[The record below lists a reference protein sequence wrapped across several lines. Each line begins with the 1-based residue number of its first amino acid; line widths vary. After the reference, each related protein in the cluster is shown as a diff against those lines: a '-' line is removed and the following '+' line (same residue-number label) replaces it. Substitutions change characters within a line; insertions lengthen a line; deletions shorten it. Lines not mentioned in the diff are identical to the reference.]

1 MHLSPLDLLK
11 WIHFVCLGTALG
23 GAVVSLLL
31 SGFEQEREDLKGLA
45 ATVWKQAVTWPIRAA
60 IIVGLLAMVQ
70 KIQWHMD
77 PFAFRYF
84 HLKLAL
90 ILPLAAS
97 VEMAPKGLASAKR
110 GAAMVALLLVFAVSF
125 VVYNQRI
132 FGTVKPKAADL
143 PSVATAPAK

>member
-1 MHLSPLDLLK
+1 MRLSPLDLLK
-11 WIHFVCLGTALG
+11 WMHFICLGTALG

-60 IIVGLLAMVQ
+60 IVIGALAAYQ
-70 KIQWHMD
+70 KWVWHMD

-90 ILPLAAS
+90 VLPLAAS
-97 VEMAPKGLASAKR
+97 VEMAPKALALGKR
-110 GAAMVALLLVFAVSF
+110 GAAMVALFLVLSISF
-125 VVYNQRI
+125 IVYNQRL
-132 FGTVKPKAADL
+132 FGTVKPKASEV
-143 PSVATAPAK
+143 PSVATAPAQ